1 MANSNDP
8 ELYSKIYQKISR
20 FFEIGRSELRII
32 IIYSVV
38 VGFLSLSIPIAVQ
51 NLVNSVAFGSI
62 LLPIFTLSFMVFVG
76 LGFSAVLK
84 IAQRHV
90 VEWLT
95 LKVFYRTTKQLGE
108 HIPNIREESLDS
120 AYDQTYFSRYLELF
134 SVQKNLSSLIIDVLE
149 FILIVGSGMLI
160 VALYHPA
167 FLLFDFLLMGSLYF
181 VIRIVGRDGLGTKLD
196 ESEKKYEISTWVMG
210 LSRPAVALR
219 GSHGAELAAQRTEVL
234 SQQFIDARGR
244 HFGVLIRQHAGFL
257 VISILASTIL
267 LGVGGVLVFRT
278 QLSLGQLVAAEII
291 LAGVLASIA
300 KLDKIIENFY
310 SVLSSLT
317 KLESLFAIPRE
328 QSTGELHRVS
338 SILGR
343 FNFTGLNYQY
353 ASGPILWS
361 PLNATVEPGTTV
373 AVIGTSGAGKSTL
386 LEILYGL
393 RTPTEGVLRVDDF
406 DYKDLN
412 IKEFRDRIGY
422 AGSFQALP
430 ESLRDNLLLGK
441 SIEFR
446 RVVEMARALSIEEA
460 IESLPEGFNTS
471 LESQTLPF
479 SVGQLSRL
487 SLLRALIHE
496 PDVLLVDEVL
506 DELDSKNRKQILE
519 RILIE
524 MKGKT
529 VFIATH
535 DHEVANQCDL
545 ILELPSGSITRRKS

>member
-1 MANSNDP
+1 MASTNDP
-8 ELYSKIYQKISR
+8 EIYSKIYKKVSR

-84 IAQRHV
+84 LAQRHV
-90 VEWLT
+90 VELLT
-95 LKVFYRTTKQLGE
+95 LKVFYRTTRQLGE
-108 HIPNIREESLDS
+108 HIPNMKEEALDS
-120 AYDQTYFSRYLELF
+120 AFDQTYFSRYLELF

-167 FLLFDFLLMGSLYF
+167 FLLFDFLLIASLYF
-181 VIRIVGRDGLGTKLD
+181 VIRIVGRDGLNTKLD
-196 ESEKKYEISTWVMG
+196 ESEKKYEIATWIMG

-219 GSHGAELAAQRTEVL
+219 GSHGAELAAHRTEAL

-244 HFGVLIRQHAGFL
+244 HFGVLIRQHGGFL
-257 VISILASTIL
+257 LISILASTIL
-267 LGVGGVLVFRT
+267 LGVGGVLVFQT

-300 KLDKIIENFY
+300 KLDKIIESFY
-310 SVLSSLT
+310 SILASLT
-317 KLESLFAIPRE
+317 KLESLFSIPQESSHENRHE
-328 QSTGELHRVS
+328 ISSLLGKFELGAV
-338 SILGR
+338 
-343 FNFTGLNYQY
+343 NYQY
-353 ASGPILWS
+353 SSGPLLWS
-361 PLNATVEPGTTV
+361 PLTLNIEPGTTV

-393 RTPTEGVLRVDDF
+393 RSPSGGVIRIDEF

-412 IKEFRDRIGY
+412 IKELRDRIGY
-422 AGSFQALP
+422 AGDFQALP
-430 ESLRDNLLLGK
+430 ESLKDNILLGK

-446 RVVEMARALSIEEA
+446 RVVEMARELSIEDA
-460 IESLPEGFNTS
+460 IEALPEGFNTS

-524 MKGKT
+524 MNGKT

-535 DHEVANQCDL
+535 DHEVAKQCDV
-545 ILELPSGSITRRKS
+545 ILELPAGTVTRRKS

>member
-1 MANSNDP
+1 MGATNDP
-8 ELYSKIYQKISR
+8 DLYSKIFQKVSR
-20 FFEIGRSELRII
+20 FFDVGRAELRII

-84 IAQRHV
+84 LAQRHV

-108 HIPNIREESLDS
+108 HIPNMREEALDS

-134 SVQKNLSSLIIDVLE
+134 SVQKNLSSLIIDVLD

-167 FLLFDFLLMGSLYF
+167 FLLFDFLLIGSLYF
-181 VIRIVGRDGLGTKLD
+181 VIRVVGRDGLLTKLE
-196 ESEKKYEISTWVMG
+196 ESEKKYEIATWIMG

-219 GSHGAELAAQRTEVL
+219 GSHGAELAALRTEAL
-234 SQQFIDARGR
+234 SQQFIDARGK
-244 HFGVLIRQHAGFL
+244 HFGVLIRQHGGFL
-257 VISILASTIL
+257 IISILASTIL
-267 LGVGGVLVFRT
+267 LGVGGVLVFKT

-300 KLDKIIENFY
+300 NLEKILDRFY
-310 SVLSSLT
+310 SILSSLS
-317 KLESLFAIPRE
+317 KLESLFAIPKESSADKRHP
-328 QSTGELHRVS
+328 LP
-338 SILGR
+338 SILGK
-343 FNFTGLNYQY
+343 FELSELNYQY
-353 ASGPILWS
+353 HSGPILWS
-361 PLNATVEPGTTV
+361 SLTLKIEPGTTV
-373 AVIGTSGAGKSTL
+373 AIIGTSGAGKSTL
-386 LEILYGL
+386 LEIIYGL
-393 RTPTEGVLRVDDF
+393 RTPSSGVIRADDF

-412 IKEFRDRIGY
+412 IKELRDRIGY
-422 AGSFQALP
+422 AGEFQALP
-430 ESLRDNLLLGK
+430 ESLRDNILLGK
-441 SIEFR
+441 SIEFG
-446 RVVEMARALSIEEA
+446 RVVEMARDLSIEDA

-506 DELDSKNRKQILE
+506 DELDSKNRKHVLE
-519 RILIE
+519 RIFIE

-535 DHEVANQCDL
+535 DHEVAKQCDM
-545 ILELPSGSITRRKS
+545 ILELPAGTITRRKS

>member
-1 MANSNDP
+1 MASTNDP
-8 ELYSKIYQKISR
+8 EIYSKIYKKVSR

-32 IIYSVV
+32 VIYSVV

-84 IAQRHV
+84 LAQRHV

-95 LKVFYRTTKQLGE
+95 LKVFYRTTSQLGA
-108 HIPNIREESLDS
+108 HIPNLSEEALD
-120 AYDQTYFSRYLELF
+120 ATYDQTYFSRYLELF
-134 SVQKNLSSLIIDVLE
+134 SVQKNLSSLIIDVLD
-149 FILIVGSGMLI
+149 FILVVGSGMLI

-167 FLLFDFLLMGSLYF
+167 FLLFDFLLIASLAF
-181 VIRIVGRDGLGTKLD
+181 VIRIIGRDGLRTKLE
-196 ESEKKYEISTWVMG
+196 ESEKKYEIATWIMG

-219 GSHGAELAAQRTEVL
+219 GSHGADLAAQRTEAL
-234 SQQFIDARGR
+234 SQQFIEARGQ
-244 HFGVLIRQHAGFL
+244 HFGVLIRQHGGFL
-257 VISILASTIL
+257 LISMLASTLL
-267 LGVGGVLVFRT
+267 LGVGGVLVFKT

-291 LAGVLASIA
+291 LAGVLASIG
-300 KLDKIIENFY
+300 KLDKIIESFY
-310 SVLSSLT
+310 SILASLS
-317 KLESLFAIPRE
+317 KLESLFSIPEE
-328 QSTGELHRVS
+328 QAHSERHSIS
-338 SILGR
+338 SILGK
-343 FNFTGLNYQY
+343 FELNLLNYRY
-353 ASGPILWS
+353 PNGPILWS
-361 PLNATVEPGTTV
+361 PLSVRVAPGTTV
-373 AVIGTSGAGKSTL
+373 AIIGTSGAGKSTF

-393 RTPTEGVLRVDDF
+393 RSPVHGVIRVDDF

-412 IKEFRDRIGY
+412 IKELRDRIGY
-422 AGSFQALP
+422 AGDFQALP
-430 ESLRDNLLLGK
+430 ESLKDNLLLGK
-441 SIEFR
+441 SIDFG
-446 RVVEMARALSIEEA
+446 RVVEMARELSIEES
-460 IESLPEGFNTS
+460 IQSLPEGFNTS
-471 LESQTLPF
+471 LESRTLPF

-506 DELDSKNRKQILE
+506 DELDSKNRKKILD

-535 DHEVANQCDL
+535 DHEIANQCDL
-545 ILELPSGSITRRKS
+545 ILELPSGTLTRRNP